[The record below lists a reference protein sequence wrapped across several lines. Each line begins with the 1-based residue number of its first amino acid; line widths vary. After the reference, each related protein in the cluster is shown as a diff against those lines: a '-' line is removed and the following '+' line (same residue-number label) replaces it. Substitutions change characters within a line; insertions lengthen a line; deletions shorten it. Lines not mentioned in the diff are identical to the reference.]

1 MRRDVALWSIALLC
15 AVEARAA
22 DRPYRYYTHQ
32 QAQAALQVA
41 QRECKPLVLHFV
53 PDDAVGAEQTRAYY
67 GAKSP
72 IPRADLERVV
82 VVVIPKSAFP
92 EFAEAMRVDDAG
104 GLRTVS
110 PYEMTFTDRFAL
122 TTVRET
128 LVRRRG
134 RT

>member
-1 MRRDVALWSIALLC
+1 MRRDVVTCVVALLC
-15 AVEARAA
+15 AIEAQAA

-32 QAQAALQVA
+32 QAQAALQAA

-53 PDDAVGAEQTRAYY
+53 PNATVGAEQTRAYY
-67 GAKSP
+67 GARSP

-82 VVVIPKSAFP
+82 VVVIPKSEFP
-92 EFAEAMRVDDAG
+92 DFAAEMRVDDAG

-110 PYEMTFTDRFAL
+110 PYEMSFTDRFAL